1 MRSCVKNA
9 ASCRSSTSR
18 GVASPLTG
26 GAYPAARL
34 ISATVER
41 PKDSARPGPEATCQ
55 PHWRPGP
62 GALGPGPEPAY
73 PYRRA
78 DLGPGRL
85 HAPKKGWRPPPTGAT
100 TTQPSPPSRICSY
113 QATTKG
119 RPCASGGRWGPG
131 PGWVAPTAVG
141 RLGRRPARW
150 APPRGRAGRGGR
162 DFAPRKAPGGLGS
175 ERTWSPPR
183 TRKAPAA
190 KGRMS
195 RTCQPPAGNGS
206 RTPRQ
211 RRRSPPLAPGP
222 GPLWSGW
229 AGG

>member
-18 GVASPLTG
+18 GRASSLTG

-62 GALGPGPEPAY
+62 GALGPGPEPAH

-85 HAPKKGWRPPPTGAT
+85 HAPKKGVG
-100 TTQPSPPSRICSY
+100 
-113 QATTKG
+113 G
-119 RPCASGGRWGPG
+119 RPSHRRHDHAALIAIPDLLVPSDHQG
-131 PGWVAPTAVG
+131 AAL
-141 RLGRRPARW
+141 RLGRAVGAGAGVGGAHSGRSAG
-150 APPRGRAGRGGR
+150 APTGTVGAAAGAGGPRRAGLC
-162 DFAPRKAPGGLGS
+162 AS
-175 ERTWSPPR
+175 E
-183 TRKAPAA
+183 
-190 KGRMS
+190 G
-195 RTCQPPAGNGS
+195 
-206 RTPRQ
+206 
-211 RRRSPPLAPGP
+211 
-222 GPLWSGW
+222 
-229 AGG
+229 AGGARFGTDLVSATNKKSPGRKRSNE